1 MTRHLLAL
9 TVLSTACAGPASKA
23 ELPVAKP
30 AKPFTTSW
38 HRDVQPLVEV
48 HCRTCHTTGGIGTFT
63 LDTFEQAQ
71 AVAQAMASSVK
82 QGRMPPYPASAD
94 CGGPFVDENRL
105 TPAEVAL
112 FETWAEEGGPEGNP
126 ADAKVVMRPS
136 PEVLASVDLTLEAQ
150 SPYTPKGTDDYHC
163 FVFDPQLTEPRFI
176 TGYEVVP
183 GTRSQ
188 VHHVNLFSAT
198 RAEAVARD
206 QREAGE
212 GYTCFGS
219 SGLPSQNMVG
229 AWAPGA
235 QVVNYPRGTGIQ
247 LAQNQVLVLQ
257 IHYNVSAGMPKPD
270 RTTARFSFATQV
282 VQAALVIP
290 IADNQFTVPP
300 RVTNFTPRNHPF
312 PLVNNLNFGGQPITA
327 RLWGLGAHMHT
338 RGTRV
343 TVSHDSGCV
352 LDIPRWDFNWQ
363 RQFFRKT
370 PLTVRPGD
378 TLTIS
383 CTWTNE
389 TDTPLRWG
397 ENTEDE
403 MCIAFLYVTTST

>member
-1 MTRHLLAL
+1 MHRLLP
-9 TVLSTACAGPASKA
+9 VLLLSACAGPATKA

-30 AKPFTTSW
+30 AKPFATSW
-38 HRDVQPLVEV
+38 HRDLQPLVEL

-71 AVAQAMASSVK
+71 AVRDAMASSVK
-82 QGRMPPYPASAD
+82 QGRMPPYPAAAD

-112 FETWAEEGGPEGNP
+112 FETWAAEGGPEGDP
-126 ADAKVVMRPS
+126 ADAKVVTRPA
-136 PEVLASVDLTLEAQ
+136 PEVLASVDLTLQANT
-150 SPYTPKGTDDYHC
+150 PYLPKGVDDYHC
-163 FVFDPQLTEPRFI
+163 FVIDPQLTQSRFL

-183 GTRSQ
+183 GTRTQ

-206 QREAGE
+206 MGEPGE

-235 QVVNYPRGTGIQ
+235 AVVNFPKGTGIQ
-247 LAQNQVLVLQ
+247 LPPDRVLVMQ
-257 IHYNVSAGMPKPD
+257 IHYNVSTGTPLAD

-282 VQAALVIP
+282 VQGALVIP
-290 IADNQFTVPP
+290 IADNGFRVPP
-300 RVTNFTPRNHPF
+300 NVTEYTPPNHPY
-312 PLVNNLNFGGQPITA
+312 PLVNNLMFGGQPITA

-343 TVSHDSGCV
+343 TVAHDSGCV
-352 LDIPRWDFNWQ
+352 LDIPKWDFNWQ
-363 RQFFRKT
+363 RQYFRKT

-378 TLTIS
+378 RLTIS

-389 TDTPLRWG
+389 TNQTLRWG

-403 MCIAFLYVTTST
+403 MCIAFLYVTTSI